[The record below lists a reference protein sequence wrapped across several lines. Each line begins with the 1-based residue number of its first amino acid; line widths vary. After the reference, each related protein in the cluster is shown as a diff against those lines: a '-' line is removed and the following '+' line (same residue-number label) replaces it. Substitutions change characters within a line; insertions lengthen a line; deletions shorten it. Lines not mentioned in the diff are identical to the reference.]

1 VHIEALMQATQI
13 RIQTTRA
20 ALLAIHLDIADMH
33 KDMGAWAVLSLRDRV
48 EIMERMQA
56 VVWVYGEGM
65 QGAVVEK

>member
-20 ALLAIHLDIADMH
+20 ALLAIHLHIADMH
-33 KDMGAWAVLSLRDRV
+33 KDMGAWAVLGLRDRV

-56 VVWVYGEGM
+56 VVRVY
-65 QGAVVEK
+65 